1 MSGTLPFIGARLISQ
16 RVEKND
22 TIGKKSFECKVV
34 EECEFFKWYV
44 DGGNYG
50 KGKFTKEKVDAV
62 LRKHACGLDKGV
74 KKGIYPFYV
83 EKHIFDL
90 FSLKSIFNFY
100 SILKYY
106 SQMSYRAI

>member
-22 TIGKKSFECKVV
+22 TISKKSFECKVV

-90 FSLKSIFNFY
+90 FSFKSIFNFY

>member
-1 MSGTLPFIGARLISQ
+1 MDQLNQNISSIRTHYQIVILISGTLPFIGPRLISQ
-16 RVEKND
+16 RVEKNG

-74 KKGIYPFYV
+74 KKGIYTFYV
-83 EKHIFDL
+83 EKH
-90 FSLKSIFNFY
+90 
-100 SILKYY
+100 
-106 SQMSYRAI
+106 M

>member
-1 MSGTLPFIGARLISQ
+1 MSGALPFIGARLISQ

-50 KGKFTKEKVDAV
+50 KGTFTKEKVDAV
-62 LRKHACGLDKGV
+62 LRKHACGLNEGV
-74 KKGIYPFYV
+74 KKGIYTFFA
-83 EKHIFDL
+83 EKHIISFNMFL
-90 FSLKSIFNFY
+90 FKGIF
-100 SILKYY
+100 
-106 SQMSYRAI
+106 